1 MARKKE
7 NTDSNT
13 FMMRELTKGEE
24 QVMQVLWNVGQ
35 GFANEI
41 MAAFPEPKPAYNTV
55 LTVIKI
61 LEKKG
66 FVKHETFCRA
76 NRYSPLVSKE
86 EYSHRYLGSVVERY
100 FNNSYLD
107 LVSAFAKKENFSIEE
122 LEALKKVIDEA
133 ITEERK

>member
-1 MARKKE
+1 MK
-7 NTDSNT
+7 
-13 FMMRELTKGEE
+13 ELTKVEE
-24 QVMQVLWNVGQ
+24 QVMQVIWSIGQ

-61 LEKKG
+61 LENKG

-76 NRYSPLVSKE
+76 NRYTPAISKE
-86 EYSHRYLGSVVERY
+86 EYSQRYLGSVVERY
-100 FNNSYLD
+100 FNNSYLE
-107 LVSAFAKKENFSIEE
+107 LVSAFAKKENFSLEE

>member
-1 MARKKE
+1 MK
-7 NTDSNT
+7 
-13 FMMRELTKGEE
+13 ELTKGEE
-24 QVMQVLWNVGQ
+24 QVMQVIWSIGQ

-61 LEKKG
+61 LENKG
-66 FVKHETFCRA
+66 FVTHETFCRA
-76 NRYSPLVSKE
+76 NRYSAVISKE
-86 EYSHRYLGSVVERY
+86 EYSQRYLGSVVERY

-107 LVSAFAKKENFSIEE
+107 LVSAFAKKENFSLEE

-133 ITEERK
+133 IIEERK

>member
-1 MARKKE
+1 
-7 NTDSNT
+7 
-13 FMMRELTKGEE
+13 
-24 QVMQVLWNVGQ
+24 MQVIWSIGQ

-61 LEKKG
+61 LENKG
-66 FVKHETFCRA
+66 FVTHETFCRA
-76 NRYSPLVSKE
+76 NRYSAVISKE
-86 EYSHRYLGSVVERY
+86 EYSQRYLGSVLERY

-107 LVSAFAKKENFSIEE
+107 LVSAFAKKENFSLEE